1 MDIEDSVQTFLLCF
15 CIISACQA
23 VYFTYLCV
31 PQSGARVRA
40 SWEFVVIPFVEALVY
55 GLSSTSSQVG
65 YLRLYDGRAVVWLR
79 TVLWVLTVPVLL
91 MQIGRMSTLN
101 VRGFDINSIQVW
113 VGLLMVVFG
122 FSASLS
128 VVNGIK
134 WMFFFFGLLCLFFVF
149 VSSYKIMV
157 NAGNYYISLNTP
169 EGSHTAMRIRMLM
182 LCFFCSWS
190 AIPLFWVLGVE
201 GACVVSESVVSVC
214 MAVLD
219 CFAKNV
225 FGMILW
231 DTLWNSELDGRW
243 TSNAEAMAAEID
255 PLPDKDVEASAH
267 SPHLVPYAEE
277 DGLRH
282 VAADVVVRPRSS
294 RVGSR
299 PGSALPGSAA
309 PMEPPAFPMGPYGY
323 APGQNDA
330 ELAQA
335 QVLVSILAHFVVAFC
350 CASMPRAK
358 RPECSG
364 VVVGW

>member
-1 MDIEDSVQTFLLCF
+1 M
-15 CIISACQA
+15 
-23 VYFTYLCV
+23 
-31 PQSGARVRA
+31 
-40 SWEFVVIPFVEALVY
+40 
-55 GLSSTSSQVG
+55 
-65 YLRLYDGRAVVWLR
+65 
-79 TVLWVLTVPVLL
+79 
-91 MQIGRMSTLN
+91 
-101 VRGFDINSIQVW
+101 
-113 VGLLMVVFG
+113 
-122 FSASLS
+122 
-128 VVNGIK
+128 
-134 WMFFFFGLLCLFFVF
+134 
-149 VSSYKIMV
+149 
-157 NAGNYYISLNTP
+157 
-169 EGSHTAMRIRMLM
+169 
-182 LCFFCSWS
+182 
-190 AIPLFWVLGVE
+190 
-201 GACVVSESVVSVC
+201 
-214 MAVLD
+214 
-219 CFAKNV
+219 
-225 FGMILW
+225 
-231 DTLWNSELDGRW
+231 
-243 TSNAEAMAAEID
+243 D